1 MGRVAAAPSVS
12 RSDSSTLTPPGPGSR
27 YGFIPFKVLK
37 QLRET
42 GDWKVRAAGI
52 EVRDSLGDPGGV
64 TVLNSVAL
72 TPPGSNP
79 TAFGPSC
86 CRSSSGLCGRW

>member
-1 MGRVAAAPSVS
+1 MKVMRSMILYVNPDPVVALLLGQCANKNA
-12 RSDSSTLTPPGPGSR
+12 RIR
-27 YGFIPFKVLK
+27 
-37 QLRET
+37 
-42 GDWKVRAAGI
+42 

-86 CRSSSGLCGRW
+86 CRR